1 MLLFVAS
8 FETCD
13 GHHFVMTVI
22 FRSHTNHKQLCN
34 CMWRM
39 HKMTLLV
46 QSAISTWQYNHMHS
60 LSFCLAFRTQQ
71 GDTCKHETRL

>member
-46 QSAISTWQYNHMHS
+46 QSAISTWQY
-60 LSFCLAFRTQQ
+60 
-71 GDTCKHETRL
+71 